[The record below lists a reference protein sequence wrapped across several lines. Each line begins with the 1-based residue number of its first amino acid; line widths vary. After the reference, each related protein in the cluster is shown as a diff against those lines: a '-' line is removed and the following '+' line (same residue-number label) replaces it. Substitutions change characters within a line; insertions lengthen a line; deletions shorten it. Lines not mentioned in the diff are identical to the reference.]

1 MKWRSHGANTMQ
13 DMSASLSTFVDT
25 CNVVFGAIFLI
36 EIIVRVR
43 RGTCCVVLRD
53 SSSRAMV
60 LQMVGLGW
68 RQFFSSSRWNSF
80 DLAIV
85 VINVV
90 AQVRVLFVRLPTRI
104 AQGPTAGVHCG
115 CQVVEWSVQADV
127 VDVNILRV
135 FRAVR
140 IVRIVKTSPR
150 LRSLFK
156 TLILSLPSLGN
167 VGTLLLLLL
176 FVYVQ
181 RPPTCIERMYAC
193 IHADRACLWCV

>member
-1 MKWRSHGANTMQ
+1 MKWRSHGANTTQ
-13 DMSASLSTFVDT
+13 DMSSSLSTFVDT

-53 SSSRAMV
+53 SSSRSMV

-90 AQVRVLFVRLPTRI
+90 AQVRVLFVCQPASLKGQPLVSIVGARWWSGVYRLM
-104 AQGPTAGVHCG
+104 
-115 CQVVEWSVQADV
+115 WS
-127 VDVNILRV
+127 
-135 FRAVR
+135 
-140 IVRIVKTSPR
+140 T
-150 LRSLFK
+150 
-156 TLILSLPSLGN
+156 
-167 VGTLLLLLL
+167 
-176 FVYVQ
+176 
-181 RPPTCIERMYAC
+181 
-193 IHADRACLWCV
+193 